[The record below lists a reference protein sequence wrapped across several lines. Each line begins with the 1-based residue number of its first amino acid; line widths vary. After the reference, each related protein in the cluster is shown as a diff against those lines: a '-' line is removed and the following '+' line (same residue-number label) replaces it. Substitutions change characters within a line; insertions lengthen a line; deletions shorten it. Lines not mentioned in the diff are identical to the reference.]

1 MPEIPIYPFDF
12 SKIIYYSDK
21 DYYNFKRYRVASVH
35 KYKKFEN
42 NLVQRVK
49 DCTAFL
55 GEGALAFFKIV
66 FKAFTRCYTIV
77 LVPHSE
83 KKVYTLHIRML
94 SVFCFIFIMIGAM
107 GAFFWYGVSYN
118 NSPRGSF
125 TDKDSRLRETQAS
138 LDQLRDE
145 TAHLLREAKG
155 FETALS
161 GTLSAIGAD
170 ITGKND
176 PNTPW
181 GGDLSSFFDIKET
194 PDGILQEV
202 NDVRRLAE
210 YLSTS
215 VEPVKE
221 IGILLDSQSA
231 LLTEIPSIWP
241 IKGGIGHISF
251 FFGQNENPFTGQYYI
266 HKGIDISTY
275 RQGDP
280 IVATADGQ
288 VVTIDY
294 EHSGFGNNLIIK
306 HKHGFYTR
314 YAHLLT
320 VRVKIGQRVQ
330 QGEVIGYIGNTG
342 LSTGPHLHYEV
353 HIGSDVV
360 DPYKYIHIRSNL
372 TRNH

>member
-1 MPEIPIYPFDF
+1 
-12 SKIIYYSDK
+12 
-21 DYYNFKRYRVASVH
+21 VASVH
-35 KYKKFEN
+35 EYKKFEN

-49 DCTAFL
+49 DCTVLF
-55 GEGALAFFKIV
+55 GEGIIAFFKV
-66 FKAFTRCYTIV
+66 LFKILTRRYTIV

-83 KKVYTLHIRML
+83 KKVYNLHISMM
-94 SVFCFIFIMIGAM
+94 SVLCFILILLGVL
-107 GAFFWYGVSYN
+107 GAFFWYGVSYT
-118 NSPRGSF
+118 SPKGSF
-125 TDKDSRLRETQAS
+125 TDKDGRLRETQAS

-145 TAHLLREAKG
+145 TAHLLREARG

-161 GTLSAIGAD
+161 STLSAIGAD
-170 ITGKND
+170 ITGKDN
-176 PNTPW
+176 PNTAG
-181 GGDLSSFFDIKET
+181 GGDLASFFDIQET
-194 PDGILQEV
+194 PDGTLQEV
-202 NDVRRLAE
+202 SDVRRLAG
-210 YLSTS
+210 YLSS
-215 VEPVKE
+215 AVEPVKE

-241 IKGGIGHISF
+241 IKGGIGHVSF
-251 FFGQNENPFTGQYYI
+251 FFGQNRNPFTGQYYI
-266 HKGIDISTY
+266 HKGVDISTY

-314 YAHLLT
+314 YAHMLT
-320 VRVKIGQRVQ
+320 VRVKTGQRVQ

-360 DPYKYIHIRSNL
+360 DPYKYINIHSNL